1 MKNKKKK
8 GKQKKLQ
15 RKKVGLVKLSG
26 VVSKGKCKTLWM
38 NWLKH
43 YSRVELKEKVRHQF
57 LIMLSQLSYISLD
70 ALSLDLSPLAQQI
83 DLVFSF
89 TP

>member
-8 GKQKKLQ
+8 ELKNYLERKKL
-15 RKKVGLVKLSG
+15 GLLKLSG

-38 NWLKH
+38 NWLKR
-43 YSRVELKEKVRHQF
+43 YSRVELMEKVRHQF
-57 LIMLSQLSYISLD
+57 LIMFFQLSSISLD
-70 ALSLDLSPLAQQI
+70 ALSLDLSPLAKQI